1 MNLPLESGRSDS
13 EDRLAESLRGF
24 GPAGILAFI
33 AILFG
38 NLLFLPLSALIVL
51 LWAHLARIPLS
62 ALGFRRPRSWTATL
76 LIGLGLGVALKLLM
90 KSVVMPLLGADPINR
105 HYHFLTHNPAAL
117 PWALYAMVVGAG
129 FGEETVYRGY
139 LFERMGRLWGTGR
152 GGKTATVLVSS
163 LLFGLAHLSEQG
175 FSGAEQAFIVGLVVG
190 TFVAVTGEIVLPM
203 VLHAAFD
210 LTALAII
217 YCGLENRV
225 AHWFFR

>member
-163 LLFGLAHLSEQG
+163 LLFGLVHLSEQG
-175 FSGAEQAFIVGLVVG
+175 ISGAEQAFIVGLVVG

>member
-1 MNLPLESGRSDS
+1 LNLPLESGRSDS

-76 LIGLGLGVALKLLM
+76 LIGLGLGGALKLLM

>member
-1 MNLPLESGRSDS
+1 LNLPLESGRSDS

>member
-190 TFVAVTGEIVLPM
+190 TFVAITGEIVLPM

>member
-1 MNLPLESGRSDS
+1 LNLPLESGRSDS

-90 KSVVMPLLGADPINR
+90 KSVVMPLLGADPIN
-105 HYHFLTHNPAAL
+105 HAFHFLEGNRAAL
-117 PWALYAMVVGAG
+117 PWALYTMVIGAG
-129 FGEETVYRGY
+129 FGEETLFRGY
-139 LFERMGRLWGTGR
+139 LFERFGRIWGTSAA
-152 GGKTATVLVSS
+152 GKVATVLVSS
-163 LLFGLAHLSEQG
+163 TLFALAHVSQQG
-175 FSGAEQAFIVGLVVG
+175 RSGAEQAAMVGLVVG
-190 TFVAVTGEIVLPM
+190 TIVAVTGQLWLAM

-210 LTALAII
+210 LTAVAVI
-217 YCGLENRV
+217 YSGLESRV